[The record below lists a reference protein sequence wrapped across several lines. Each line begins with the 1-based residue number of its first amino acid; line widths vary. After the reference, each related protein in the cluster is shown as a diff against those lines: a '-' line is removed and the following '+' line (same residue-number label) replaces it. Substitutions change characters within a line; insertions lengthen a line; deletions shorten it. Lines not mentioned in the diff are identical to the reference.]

1 MKKLLLFISTFA
13 LICCVSTQAQAQKS
27 KLLQPSERERAVS
40 LGISGTYNTATFTP
54 SQFNEYNSFLN
65 YFFGPGYGV
74 GLFVNVPFA
83 ERFSFQGEVEYGRYR
98 AFDFM
103 RVIACGDG
111 SGSGQSE
118 SFPGSGPSTNYIVS
132 EAISVPLLI
141 QYEFG
146 KRRNMF
152 LNFGP
157 ELRFNTKV
165 FDKVY
170 DRYDRQAYTI
180 PYHSEAIVPVSLA
193 FAVGFGM
200 RVPVAMK
207 VDFLWEVRLSSDL
220 TSISRDTDLRW
231 REGGFR
237 DNEEFRRLNIA
248 IKAGLAYRF

>member
-27 KLLQPSERERAVS
+27 KLLRPSERERAVS
-40 LGISGTYNTATFTP
+40 LGISGTSNTTTIVESAG
-54 SQFNEYNSFLN
+54 SYFLE

-83 ERFSFQGEVEYGRYR
+83 ERFSFQGEVQYDRFRTLNGHYT
-98 AFDFM
+98 
-103 RVIACGDG
+103 GG
-111 SGSGQSE
+111 S
-118 SFPGSGPSTNYIVS
+118 STIYTVS

-141 QYEFG
+141 QWEFG

-157 ELRFNTKV
+157 ELRFNTRA
-165 FDKVY
+165 FDKFYSKRESPSISQY
-170 DRYDRQAYTI
+170 DY
-180 PYHSEAIVPVSLA
+180 PAIAPVTLA

-200 RVPVAMK
+200 RVPIAQK
-207 VDFLWEVRLSSDL
+207 FDFLWELRLSSDL
-220 TSISRDTDLRW
+220 TSVSRDPEWVWGQGNRPD
-231 REGGFR
+231 GFN
-237 DNEEFRRLNIA
+237 DDENSRRLNIA